1 MENLAKILQNTSLFK
16 NIDIKEIDNLLKKI
30 YINKKEYKKNSTVLF
45 QGDPY
50 NNLYIIISGN
60 SYGEMIDYTGKVA
73 KIEEFYPPYVLA
85 SALLFSGDNALPVSV
100 VARNDLNV
108 LIIHKNEVIK
118 LFLLNKTFLNNFITD
133 LSDKF
138 VFLSKKLKFLAF
150 KSIKEKIANYLYS
163 LPKNSNNEII
173 IPNSLEELANFFS
186 VERPSLSRVL
196 SQLENEKII
205 KRENKKVIVLDKERL
220 FG

>member
-118 LFLLNKTFLNNFITD
+118 LFLLNKTFLNNFI
-133 LSDKF
+133 
-138 VFLSKKLKFLAF
+138 KK
-150 KSIKEKIANYLYS
+150 IK
-163 LPKNSNNEII
+163 
-173 IPNSLEELANFFS
+173 IPG
-186 VERPSLSRVL
+186 
-196 SQLENEKII
+196 I
-205 KRENKKVIVLDKERL
+205 
-220 FG
+220 